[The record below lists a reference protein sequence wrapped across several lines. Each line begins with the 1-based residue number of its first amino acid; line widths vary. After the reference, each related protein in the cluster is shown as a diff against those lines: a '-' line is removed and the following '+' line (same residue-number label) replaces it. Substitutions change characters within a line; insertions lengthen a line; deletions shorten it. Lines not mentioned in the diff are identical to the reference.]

1 MRLGFTPNEA
11 YLAILAGL
19 VLLSAGST
27 AYGQWLARRATDP
40 ARAMRIRI
48 VNSRVRA
55 SWSLIFVFTVA
66 FALGQTALLVVF
78 AFASFLALREFIALT
93 PTKASDHWALVVAFY
108 VAIPLQYAM
117 ISLDQYE
124 IFTLFIPVYLFL
136 ILPIIM
142 ALKQDTERYLER
154 VAKVQWGLMISVFC
168 ISHAPAIASLNLARY
183 NATGPLLLLFFLLV
197 VYISDLL
204 EVMAS
209 ALLGGTP
216 LRSNQNKTR
225 KGVLVGGVGAVL
237 VGASLWWMTPFRFWQ
252 AILMSLAIVLAGFMG
267 GMVITAVKRS
277 LGARRWDTEI
287 VLTRGA
293 LDRMDSLIFAAP
305 AFYHLTVLFFM

>member
-19 VLLSAGST
+19 VLLSAAST

-40 ARAMRIRI
+40 TRAMRIRI

-252 AILMSLAIVLAGFMG
+252 AILMSLAIVLSGFMG

>member
-19 VLLSAGST
+19 VLFSALGT
-27 AYGQWLARRATDP
+27 AYGQWLAKRAVDT
-40 ARAMRIRI
+40 ASAVRIRI
-48 VNSRVRA
+48 VNSRMRA
-55 SWSLIFVFTVA
+55 AWSLIFVFTVA

-78 AFASFLALREFIALT
+78 AFASFLTLREMIALT

-108 VAIPLQYAM
+108 VAIPLQYAL
-117 ISLDQYE
+117 ISFDQYAL
-124 IFTLFIPVYLFL
+124 FTLFIPVYLFL
-136 ILPIIM
+136 LLPIIM
-142 ALKQDTERYLER
+142 ALKQDTERFLER
-154 VAKVQWGLMISVFC
+154 AAKVQWGLMISVFC
-168 ISHAPAIASLNLARY
+168 ISHAPAIASLQLAKF
-183 NATGPLLLLFFLLV
+183 NATGPLLLLFFLLLV
-197 VYISDLL
+197 FLSDLL

-216 LRSNQNKTR
+216 LRSNPNKTR

-237 VGASLWWMTPFRFWQ
+237 IGATLWWMTPFRFWQ
-252 AILMSLAIVLAGFMG
+252 AILMAIATVCACFMG
-267 GMVITAVKRS
+267 GIVITAVKRS

-293 LDRMDSLIFAAP
+293 LDRLDSLIFAAP
-305 AFYHLTVLFFM
+305 VFYHLTVFFFM

>member
-19 VLLSAGST
+19 VLFSAAGT
-27 AYGQWLARRATDP
+27 AYGQWLARRATDT
-40 ARAMRIRI
+40 ARAMRIHI

-55 SWSLIFVFTVA
+55 SWSLIFIFTVA

-93 PTKASDHWALVVAFY
+93 PTKASDHWALVIAFY
-108 VAIPLQYAM
+108 VAIPFQYAM
-117 ISLDQYE
+117 IGLDQYQV
-124 IFTLFIPVYLFL
+124 FTLFIPVYLFL

-168 ISHAPAIASLNLARY
+168 ISHAPAIASLNLARF
-183 NATGPLLLLFFLLV
+183 NSTGPLLLLFFLLV
-197 VYISDLL
+197 VYLSDVL

-216 LRSNQNKTR
+216 LRSNPNKTR
-225 KGVLVGGVGAVL
+225 KGVLAGGIGAVL

-252 AILMSLAIVLAGFMG
+252 AILMSFAIVLAGFMG
-267 GMVITAVKRS
+267 AMVITAVKRS

-305 AFYHLTVLFFM
+305 VFYHLTVLFFM

>member
-19 VLLSAGST
+19 VLLSALGT
-27 AYGQWLARRATDP
+27 AYGQWLAGRVTDA
-40 ARAMRIRI
+40 ARAVRIRI
-48 VNSRVRA
+48 VNSRARA
-55 SWSLIFVFTVA
+55 SWTLIFIFTVA

-154 VAKVQWGLMISVFC
+154 VAKVQWGLMVSVFC
-168 ISHAPAIASLNLARY
+168 ISHAPAIASLNLSRY
-183 NATGPLLLLFFLLV
+183 NSTGPLLLLFFLLV
-197 VYISDLL
+197 VYIADLL

-225 KGVLVGGVGAVL
+225 KGVWVGGVGAVL
-237 VGASLWWMTPFRFWQ
+237 VGATLWWMTPFRFWQ
-252 AILMSLAIVLAGFMG
+252 AILMSMVIVVAGFMG

>member
-19 VLLSAGST
+19 VLFSAAGT
-27 AYGQWLARRATDP
+27 ALGQWLARRAADS
-40 ARAMRIRI
+40 AGAVRIRI
-48 VNSRVRA
+48 VNSRMRA
-55 SWSLIFVFTVA
+55 AWSLIFVFTVA

-78 AFASFLALREFIALT
+78 AFASFLTLREMIALT

-108 VAIPLQYAM
+108 VAIPLQYAL
-117 ISLDQYE
+117 IAFDQYQL
-124 IFTLFIPVYLFL
+124 FTLFIPVYLFL
-136 ILPIIM
+136 LLPIIM
-142 ALKQDTERYLER
+142 ALKQDTERFLER
-154 VAKVQWGLMISVFC
+154 AAKVQWGLMISVFC
-168 ISHAPAIASLNLARY
+168 ISHAPAIASLELGQFNS
-183 NATGPLLLLFFLLV
+183 TGPLLLLFFLLLV
-197 VYISDLL
+197 FFSDLL

-216 LRSNQNKTR
+216 LRSNPTKTR

-237 VGASLWWMTPFRFWQ
+237 VSASLWWMTPFRFWQ
-252 AILMSLAIVLAGFMG
+252 TILMAMATVAAGFMG
-267 GMVITAVKRS
+267 GVVITAVKRS

-293 LDRMDSLIFAAP
+293 LDRLDSLIFAAP
-305 AFYHLTVLFFM
+305 VFYHLTVFFFM

>member
-27 AYGQWLARRATDP
+27 AYGQWLARRATDQ